1 MKRVFASVAMLA
13 ATLVQPPSLH
23 AQQVGQ
29 PLTVPPNIQ
38 KLVNVP
44 VESEAE
50 RLERLKPPAKDDEV
64 GWRHRFSDLRSRLEE
79 KKRLLAIKRAE
90 FYDKLKKG
98 ETEKKPPQ
106 FVIEGFGINTEGTG
120 SEPRYLD
127 PLEREVHE
135 LEKEVTSLE
144 QQLRDLNFQ
153 ASLAGVPMSWRQ

>member
-1 MKRVFASVAMLA
+1 MKRVLASVTMLA
-13 ATLVQPPSLH
+13 ATLLQPLPLH
-23 AQQVGQ
+23 AQQVGR

-38 KLVNVP
+38 NLVNVP

-64 GWRHRFSDLRSRLEE
+64 GWRSRFRDLRSRLDE

-98 ETEKKPPQ
+98 ETERKPRP
-106 FVIEGFGINTEGTG
+106 FVIEGFGINTEETG
-120 SEPRYLD
+120 GEPRYLD

-135 LEKEVTSLE
+135 LEKEVSNLE
-144 QQLRDLNFQ
+144 RQLRDLNFQ